1 MLKDLKI
8 YPGTE
13 IKDTDYFDGGYTEDS
28 LQFWYA
34 VRTKIKPIVKAKMEY
49 DQSDHRLVLHT
60 SDEVKIYLSGCG
72 SHGYGEGARAT
83 NFILKDC
90 GFDPCEV
97 NLKSRSHGPFEIK
110 KGHRGINERS
120 VDCDIDYP
128 YRDSLNHS
136 EEPIERFEWI
146 KNNTELTERQKIINM
161 NKLTTSSLY
170 NCPPHDRK
178 IEVSVNE
185 LKGLL
190 QGFSEAMNYMQEA
203 LPDTVYGEI
212 NSKSKSGLL
221 RILKQV
227 DTSFKY

>member
-1 MLKDLKI
+1 LLKDLKI

-13 IKDTDYFDGGYTEDS
+13 IKDTDYFDGESTEDS
-28 LQFWYA
+28 LQFWYEI
-34 VRTKIKPIVKAKMEY
+34 RTKIKPIVKAQMQF
-49 DQSDHRLVLHT
+49 DQSGHRLVLHT
-60 SDEVKIYLSGCG
+60 SDGVKLYLHGCG

-90 GFDPCEV
+90 GFDPYEV
-97 NLKSRSHGPFEIK
+97 NIKSRSHGPFEIE
-110 KGHRGINERS
+110 KGDREFSGRNR
-120 VDCDIDYP
+120 DLDIDYP

-146 KNNTELTERQKIINM
+146 KNNPELTEKQKIINM
-161 NKLTTSSLY
+161 NRLTKSSLDLF
-170 NCPPHDRK
+170 PPRDKK
-178 IEVSVNE
+178 IEVSVDE
-185 LKGLL
+185 LEGLL

-203 LPDTVYGEI
+203 LPDTVYGKI

>member
-49 DQSDHRLVLHT
+49 DQSGHRLVLHT

-90 GFDPCEV
+90 GFDPYEV
-97 NLKSRSHGPFEIK
+97 NLKSRSHGPFEIE
-110 KGHRGINERS
+110 KGYREINERNI
-120 VDCDIDYP
+120 DPDINYP

-146 KNNTELTERQKIINM
+146 KNNIELTERQKIINM
-161 NKLTTSSLY
+161 NQLATSSLRMF
-170 NCPPHDRK
+170 PPNNKK
-178 IEVSVNE
+178 IEVSVDE
-185 LKGLL
+185 LEGIL
-190 QGFSEAMNYMQEA
+190 QGFSEAINYMQEA
-203 LPDTVYGEI
+203 LPDNVYGEI

-221 RILKQV
+221 TILKQV
-227 DTSFKY
+227 DTSFKH